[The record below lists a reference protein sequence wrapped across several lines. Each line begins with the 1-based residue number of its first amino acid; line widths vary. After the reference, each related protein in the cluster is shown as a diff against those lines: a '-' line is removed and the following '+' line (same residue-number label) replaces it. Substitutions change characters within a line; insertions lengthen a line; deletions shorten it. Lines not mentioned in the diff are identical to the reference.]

1 MQTLPNA
8 HITDEHS
15 SMKII
20 FREKR
25 ARASVNINNIYII
38 QPRGLFYLAPPPTG
52 GYPAIVKIYT
62 TAILYFYIY
71 IYKLHIWFYTQYKG
85 HEYMILLQML

>member
-1 MQTLPNA
+1 LQTLPNA

-15 SMKII
+15 SMQII

-25 ARASVNINNIYII
+25 ARASVNNNNNNIYII

-52 GYPAIVKIYT
+52 GYPAIEYKYT
-62 TAILYFYIY
+62 TAIQYFYIY
-71 IYKLHIWFYTQYKG
+71 INYTFGFIHYIKKD
-85 HEYMILLQML
+85 MNT